1 AARTGGDAERGGGQG
16 SRRSDDSLHRSLQEG
31 SVGAP
36 EGPAAV
42 DVKGSPAAVVAGE
55 DLRDVDAVLGL
66 KGNQGV
72 ALEVDQFRPFDLAEQ
87 LGELPERLVGYPDP
101 AVGVLG
107 DGRLADRVRGGA
119 EGPGA
124 GAALR
129 VR

>member
-16 SRRSDDSLHRSLQEG
+16 SRRRNDSLHGSLQEG

-72 ALEVDQFRPFDLAEQ
+72 ALEVDQFRPFDL
-87 LGELPERLVGYPDP
+87 PERLVGYPDP

-107 DGRLADRVRGGA
+107 DGRLADRVRVDAEVPGGVD
-119 EGPGA
+119 
-124 GAALR
+124 ALR
-129 VR
+129 VRRRDRRGG